1 MNNIRKYISK
11 STLMML
17 ELQAI
22 CVLCTGAGLNKDVIK
37 VMQKVSPLLHFVT
50 LNDIGRDNADYIG
63 ERCLLN

>member
-1 MNNIRKYISK
+1 MNNIRKELSK

-37 VMQKVSPLLHFVT
+37 VMQKVSPVLHFVT

-63 ERCLLN
+63 EKCLLN